1 MNSYTI
7 TDACVGCTLCARHC
21 PVKAISGEVRSKHK
35 IDPGRCI
42 RCGLCGKRYLSKAAI
57 RLPEQTG
64 RTGCIPP

>member
-21 PVKAISGEVRSKHK
+21 PVKAISGEIRAKHE
-35 IDPGRCI
+35 IDPDRCI
-42 RCGLCGKRYLSKAAI
+42 GCGLC
-57 RLPEQTG
+57 EQTA

>member
-35 IDPGRCI
+35 IDPGSCI
-42 RCGLCGKRYLSKAAI
+42 GCGLCEKRCPIGAI
-57 RLPEQTG
+57 AMKTNEEPSSFREY
-64 RTGCIPP
+64 R